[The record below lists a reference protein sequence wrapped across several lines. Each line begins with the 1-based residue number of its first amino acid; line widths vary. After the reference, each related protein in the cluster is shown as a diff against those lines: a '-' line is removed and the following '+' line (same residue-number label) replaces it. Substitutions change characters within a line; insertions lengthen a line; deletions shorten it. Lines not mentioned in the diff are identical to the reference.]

1 MRVLHYG
8 NEQDFLIISEIMD
21 GCPSITDGWKK
32 YDRCDDYEEFVLALT
47 SKQHNVVI
55 VTMNNAI
62 GMEGVIAAKT
72 QCPDIPV
79 VWFSNDK
86 GFGLQSYRLGCAYF
100 GAQPINVDNLGRA
113 IERCRLQLR
122 IS

>member
-1 MRVLHYG
+1 MKILHYG
-8 NEQDFLIISEIMD
+8 SEQDFKRIAELMEHL
-21 GCPSITDGWKK
+21 PSLVNGWRN
-32 YDRCDDYEEFVLALT
+32 YDRCDDYEEFMFLLT
-47 SKQHNVVI
+47 SEKYKVVM

-79 VWFSNDK
+79 VWFSNDE

-100 GAQPINVDNLGRA
+100 GVHPITADKLEWAMGRC
-113 IERCRLQLR
+113 ELQLR
-122 IS
+122 MS